1 MRQADIKRGCTYM
14 NWPDTATRTVT
25 AIRDGVVYF
34 DEVRRDWRPPK
45 GRCGLNQFRGW
56 AKKEVDALTRASKQG
71 TRSLKWQP

>member
-1 MRQADIKRGCTYM
+1 MAMRQANIKCGRTYM

-25 AIRDGVVYF
+25 AIVVYF

-56 AKKEVDALTRASKQG
+56 AKKEVGAALPEHRI
-71 TRSLKWQP
+71 RPLPER

>member
-1 MRQADIKRGCTYM
+1 MAMRQANIKCGRTYM

-45 GRCGLNQFRGW
+45 GNPFEGAVLISPS
-56 AKKEVDALTRASKQG
+56 VS
-71 TRSLKWQP
+71 